1 MICPLCVGGGQAG
14 SPTRLFGDVDVKE
27 GANI

>member
-27 GANI
+27 RANV